1 MNPSV
6 LQALDYL
13 SCMDEIPYAVYD
25 GGGQLRGF
33 WGEESAGMDSL
44 RRLFWEEH
52 GAGFSSYSAVPVIF
66 GSHQGLT
73 WIGVHDR
80 EEFHV
85 FGPFDSGGFSHRISA
100 AVREPDSVA
109 ERKALEE
116 AAERLPQLHTGV
128 FVRYALILYYALTG
142 RKAGI
147 EGLYFEGERYAAH
160 RMLRAAKNRFGSTNE
175 IGMFEMVQSGLQEV
189 TNPSAA
195 LIAGR
200 PEGASGSCIVCT
212 LEGTRPLLAEVQALV
227 AKTAYG
233 AARRMA
239 AGIDYNRAV
248 LLLAILEKRAGLLLS
263 NYDSY
268 INVVGGLRASEP
280 AVDLAAAIA
289 VASSYLE
296 QTVDPHTAVFGEMG
310 LSGEIRAVSGPSHR
324 LREISR
330 LGFSRC
336 ILPAAGCEDIEV
348 PEGLEILP
356 VRDIREAIRGAFR
369 QSKPNTE
376 NHE

>member
-1 MNPSV
+1 MRGKKIST
-6 LQALDYL
+6 AL
-13 SCMDEIPYAVYD
+13 
-25 GGGQLRGF
+25 
-33 WGEESAGMDSL
+33 
-44 RRLFWEEH
+44 
-52 GAGFSSYSAVPVIF
+52 
-66 GSHQGLT
+66 
-73 WIGVHDR
+73 
-80 EEFHV
+80 
-85 FGPFDSGGFSHRISA
+85 
-100 AVREPDSVA
+100 
-109 ERKALEE
+109 
-116 AAERLPQLHTGV
+116 
-128 FVRYALILYYALTG
+128 
-142 RKAGI
+142 
-147 EGLYFEGERYAAH
+147 
-160 RMLRAAKNRFGSTNE
+160 
-175 IGMFEMVQSGLQEV
+175 
-189 TNPSAA
+189 
-195 LIAGR
+195 
-200 PEGASGSCIVCT
+200 
-212 LEGTRPLLAEVQALV
+212 
-227 AKTAYG
+227 
-233 AARRMA
+233 
-239 AGIDYNRAV
+239 

-296 QTVDPHTAVFGEMG
+296 QTVNPHTAVFGEMG
-310 LSGEIRAVSGPSHR
+310 LSGEIRAVSGPSQR